1 MIMHHFKQN
10 LKVNLN
16 ILLIDLIYE
25 KELFLTNKHIKP
37 LINVL
42 SIIESLSF
50 NLNKFSNL
58 PKHSHLKHIEYIGT
72 KIIEK
77 KC

>member
-10 LKVNLN
+10 LKVNLT

-50 NLNKFSNL
+50 NLNQFSNL
-58 PKHSHLKHIEYIGT
+58 PKHSNLKHIEYIGT